1 MLIFKNPGNQVIRQ
15 LTWTAPTENTD
26 GSPIDYALTYRLY
39 MDDAPIMTFPGTLNE
54 TGTYSFPL
62 ADVGAIQAAGQYTF
76 ELTAFPEGVDL
87 EQEPERE
94 SGKSNA
100 IVIIAAVVLV
110 PKEPADLSTE

>member
-1 MLIFKNPGNQVIRQ
+1 MLIFKNENLERIEQI
-15 LTWTAPTENTD
+15 TWTAPIENVD

-39 MDDAPIMTFPGTLNE
+39 IDDIPTMTFPGSLNE
-54 TGTYSFPL
+54 TGVYSFPL
-62 ADVGAIQAAGQYTF
+62 ADVGAIQAPGTIKL

-94 SGKSNA
+94 SAKSNS
-100 IVIIAAVVLV
+100 IQVLVAAVLV